1 MLDVAD
7 RHHPNIRLVRH
18 VGKQVSFLDVLI
30 ENDHGSLI
38 TSVYRKEA
46 AEPYLVPFN
55 SDHPRHIFRN
65 IVEGMLSRAIRYSS
79 TLSAFD
85 TERRSIQLMLLYNG
99 FVSCF
104 IFACRCSLSVSRLV
118 STDIHRDTS
127 TLESEHFFVDTTMHR
142 SSPCSRRTSMKKD
155 DTARFDLVYWH
166 NRPWP
171 NIKCPREWRPFRI
184 RRQKPFYPTRQCKH
198 ISKLQGDV
206 CSFTTHSNS
215 D

>member
-1 MLDVAD
+1 MKYTDGTSDVGIDPISSSSSACLSLSRVFHRYIDDIFFTSNVPLNIVNQMLDVAD

-30 ENDHGSLI
+30 ENDHGSLT

-65 IVEGMLSRAIRYSS
+65 MVEGMLSRAIRYSS
-79 TLSAFD
+79 TLCAFD

-104 IFACRCSLSVSRLV
+104 IFACR
-118 STDIHRDTS
+118 
-127 TLESEHFFVDTTMHR
+127 
-142 SSPCSRRTSMKKD
+142 
-155 DTARFDLVYWH
+155 
-166 NRPWP
+166 
-171 NIKCPREWRPFRI
+171 
-184 RRQKPFYPTRQCKH
+184 
-198 ISKLQGDV
+198 
-206 CSFTTHSNS
+206 
-215 D
+215 